1 LRKEKQVVGILGT
14 PYIISGRNHQVGLFI
29 FMSHRKPLIERMDRQ
44 SGREFK
50 TPETGTQKEE

>member
-1 LRKEKQVVGILGT
+1 LRKEKQIAGIPGA
-14 PYIISGRNHQVGLFI
+14 PYIISGRHHQVGLFI
-29 FMSHRKPLIERMDRQ
+29 FMSHRKPLIETMDRQ